1 MDFVEILG
9 YIATAFVAGS
19 FLLKDI
25 LKLRIVNTIGCILF
39 VIYGVLIHSYPVIGL
54 NAFLTVV
61 NTYYVISLM
70 KNGKK
75 S

>member
-25 LKLRIVNTIGCILF
+25 LKLRIANTIGCMIF
-39 VIYGVLIHSYPVIGL
+39 VVYGFLIHSYPVIGL
-54 NAFLTVV
+54 NAFLAVV
-61 NTYYVISLM
+61 NTYYIISLL
-70 KNGKK
+70 KNSKK
-75 S
+75 A